1 MKTFQTLEKL
11 ESFLPIYSSQA
22 ALGSCIPPREGGNQ
36 VQDAGPP
43 GWGGRGLGC
52 AEGEPNAGC
61 PPRWRA
67 GPPPALEDR
76 RALGDPFGAGFGLST
91 QKTKQG
97 GNTSQLLVLG
107 KTQGHAERR
116 R

>member
-67 GPPPALEDR
+67 APPPQPSMTEGH
-76 RALGDPFGAGFGLST
+76 LGIRLGLD
-91 QKTKQG
+91 
-97 GNTSQLLVLG
+97 LG
-107 KTQGHAERR
+107 
-116 R
+116 